1 MFCTCNECY
10 WTRSCL
16 IDHALWCIMDFTSP
30 IPEKFIISLLKCTIE
45 VVEASVHSASLEK
58 VTIINSSD
66 IIIIRGN
73 GTLKLRA
80 YFSHFV
86 VSAVTGDGNGKRI
99 EAEMLSYYKD
109 VILETMTRTTY
120 L

>member
-1 MFCTCNECY
+1 MNA
-10 WTRSCL
+10 
-16 IDHALWCIMDFTSP
+16 IGQGHASLTMLCGASLTFLHQYL
-30 IPEKFIISLLKCTIE
+30 KNFIISLLKCTIE
-45 VVEASVHSASLEK
+45 VVEASVHNASLEK

-80 YFSHFV
+80 YFSRFV
-86 VSAVTGDGNGKRI
+86 VCAGTGDGNGKRI